1 MATRINLLPWREAER
16 KRRQQRFYT
25 LIGAAALVGV
35 AIWFAGHWYL
45 GDRIDYQQQRNRLLE
60 NEIAS
65 LERQIVEIRKL
76 EETKERLIARME
88 VIQELQRGR
97 PRIVHLFE
105 QFVTTL
111 PDGLY
116 LTSLQDQDNRITI
129 EGVAESN
136 ARISRYMENL
146 DDSDWLTDPDLSVI
160 EVENRNGQR
169 LSDFTLLVQ
178 EDTGGDGGE
187 DEG

>member
-1 MATRINLLPWREAER
+1 M
-16 KRRQQRFYT
+16 
-25 LIGAAALVGV
+25 
-35 AIWFAGHWYL
+35 
-45 GDRIDYQQQRNRLLE
+45 
-60 NEIAS
+60 EI
-65 LERQIVEIRKL
+65 
-76 EETKERLIARME
+76 
-88 VIQELQRGR
+88 IQELQRGR